1 MEPCHTRRRTL
12 SRAGGPV
19 LRRRPFL
26 DKPPYVGVSET
37 TPEPGPDLVLRFRL
51 SEPPE
56 NSFPSFL
63 RQLADGLGRAGL
75 EMQVAVGG
83 GLKEKGAEFGSVIHN
98 DSVAEFRIEIRPVT
112 WTDSPAAVVRIRVDP
127 GPSGPEVAVELRG
140 WKQVLGAARGRL
152 DEWVAADLLPA
163 MFRRLAPEAL
173 GEWVMDQ
180 QARRP
185 AGAAAIE
192 EYRDP
197 TYHWPNFLLILDR
210 LHLGREDRLL
220 EVGCGGGAFL
230 RKALESGCSATGI
243 DHSPEMVRLTRE
255 QNQVALDGGR
265 LTVLEG
271 DAGRLPVEDDTFT
284 KCVCTTA
291 FPFFPDP
298 RAALREM
305 RRALAGGGQLA
316 LFMDT
321 AALRGTPAAPEPF
334 ASRGRFYEPEE
345 LSDLVRAGGFSDVQV
360 EEPNLAPY
368 ARAAG
373 LSDEVVKV
381 FDGTGGGM
389 LLLAQKPRRS
399 VSA

>member
-1 MEPCHTRRRTL
+1 MPK
-12 SRAGGPV
+12 S
-19 LRRRPFL
+19 
-26 DKPPYVGVSET
+26 
-37 TPEPGPDLVLRFRL
+37 TPEPDPDLVLRFLL
-51 SEPPE
+51 SEQPTG
-56 NSFPSFL
+56 FFRTFL
-63 RQLADGLGRAGL
+63 RQLADGLGRVGL
-75 EMQVAVGG
+75 EVEMTVGG
-83 GLKEKGAEFGSVIHN
+83 GFNVKGTGFGSVIRT
-98 DSVAEFRIEIRPVT
+98 DAVSEFDIEIRPVT
-112 WTDSPAAVVRIRVDP
+112 WTESPAAVLRVRVDP
-127 GPSGPEVAVELRG
+127 RPSGPGVAVELRG
-140 WKQVLGAARGRL
+140 WTQVLGAAGGQL
-152 DEWVAADLLPA
+152 IEWVAADFLPA
-163 MFRRLAPEAL
+163 MLKQLAPAEL

-185 AGAAAIE
+185 AGAAAVE
-192 EYRDP
+192 TYRDP
-197 TYHWPNFLLILDR
+197 TYHWPNFLLILHR
-210 LHLGREDRLL
+210 LRLGREDRLL

-230 RKALESGCSATGI
+230 RRALESGCSATGV

-255 QNQVALDGGR
+255 QNQAALEGGR

-271 DAGRLPVEDDTFT
+271 DAGSLPVNDGAFT

-291 FPFFPDP
+291 FPFFSDP

-305 RRALAGGGQLA
+305 HRALAVGGQLA

-334 ASRGRFYEPEE
+334 ASRGRFYEPNE
-345 LSDLVRAGGFSDVQV
+345 LSDLVRAAGFSDVWV

-389 LLLAQKPRRS
+389 LLLAQKPRGPA
-399 VSA
+399 SA